1 MSNKNFISVQF
12 KKLTQSQ
19 LAIPIFSLL
28 LLVVF
33 NDYRPFIFDD
43 TRGNAALVEGVG
55 VDVLAFKIDETRV
68 DAEYLVHELN
78 KEFQIHQMF

>member
-1 MSNKNFISVQF
+1 M
-12 KKLTQSQ
+12 
-19 LAIPIFSLL
+19 
-28 LLVVF
+28 LVVF

-78 KEFQIHQMF
+78 KEYFVNLFSNISYTYYYHFFQLPQRNDHDQQIHY